1 MRAICR
7 TMRQTQ
13 GAAKA
18 PPVAPRYVPQ
28 RSSASSPPQGAWSL
42 SQSWLKVDG
51 DIRPLT
57 LETAVL
63 QICDQD
69 NAASAGASSVLAL
82 HCSGTAHPQWSD
94 LAESLRRQR
103 SDAVT
108 RYERGGP
115 PEAPIW
121 STPRAICAPSSFGC
135 GNTSPWPGE
144 KRAQTMD
151 DHVRLIKSSAA
162 AAHSMRNV
170 SSEGLDSTQY
180 IALLKDLG
188 MSTKRLETHFFEGHS
203 STTLEKSLYDES
215 AALGV
220 SMERLGQLHTRHA
233 TTPAVT
239 ASAPPRWRLIGCC
252 IGGAIA
258 VHAAT
263 EDAQF
268 AGSLDALV
276 LVDPHAFALL
286 ADPRCADQ
294 VLSLLLSSLALLVK
308 N

>member
-1 MRAICR
+1 MWMLFVWCVSVSVSRFLSLSLSCCLSRSLAVSRVLVSLCYHLNVPLMRPSSRLSSVSALFWLIIVFRFASRTQVRERIHIAIVLQEIGVGTAPELPKASCFTIADRIAKQMLRGTQMRAICR

-13 GAAKA
+13 GPAKA

-28 RSSASSPPQGAWSL
+28 RSSASSPLQGAWSL

-121 STPRAICAPSSFGC
+121 STPVIFLCSS
-135 GNTSPWPGE
+135 
-144 KRAQTMD
+144 D
-151 DHVRLIKSSAA
+151 
-162 AAHSMRNV
+162 
-170 SSEGLDSTQY
+170 
-180 IALLKDLG
+180 
-188 MSTKRLETHFFEGHS
+188 
-203 STTLEKSLYDES
+203 
-215 AALGV
+215 
-220 SMERLGQLHTRHA
+220 
-233 TTPAVT
+233 
-239 ASAPPRWRLIGCC
+239 
-252 IGGAIA
+252 
-258 VHAAT
+258 
-263 EDAQF
+263 
-268 AGSLDALV
+268 
-276 LVDPHAFALL
+276 
-286 ADPRCADQ
+286 
-294 VLSLLLSSLALLVK
+294 
-308 N
+308 